1 MNNPLPSKTTGRLLL
16 AASLVVLAAGCG
28 GPKTDGTKGGYVS
41 GEKDVRLTRVAPADR
56 KAAPVIAGNDLEGN
70 PVSTD
75 DFKGKTIVINVW
87 GSWCPPCR
95 AEAADLNAV
104 AKAMKSKDVEFLGIS
119 VREDA
124 ATTLA
129 FTRKHGSSYPTISD
143 TTGHLSLGFVKSLP
157 SVAIPTTWIID
168 AKGRVAVRIADKTT
182 APTLTAL
189 IEDVQESVS

>member
-1 MNNPLPSKTTGRLLL
+1 MKSTMTRKSVTRLLM
-16 AASLVVLAAGCG
+16 AASLVVLVAGCG
-28 GPKTDGTKGGYVS
+28 GPKTDGTTGGYVS
-41 GEKDVRLTRVAPADR
+41 GGKDTRLTRVAPADR

-70 PVSTD
+70 PVSTA
-75 DFKGKTIVINVW
+75 DFAGKTIVINVW

-104 AKAMKSKDVEFLGIS
+104 AKAMKSKGVEFLGIS

-124 ATTLA
+124 ATTRA

-143 TTGHLSLGFVKSLP
+143 TTGQLSLGFVKSLP

-182 APTLTAL
+182 ESTLTAL
-189 IEDVQESVS
+189 VQDVQESVS